1 MCYTP
6 CCRWFCP
13 RSSYYLPPPPIWE
26 IGHFCPFADITEG
39 SDQVKKTRK
48 ITLSN
53 IDFFIISDHYWT
65 GLLNFGVP
73 GPHRGL
79 GVPILDFGGPEWS
92 KISNLHKGPVF
103 DREMHCL

>member
-39 SDQVKKTRK
+39 SDQVKKTKK
-48 ITLSN
+48 ITISK
-53 IDFFIISDHYWT
+53 IDFLSSVIII
-65 GLLNFGVP
+65 GL
-73 GPHRGL
+73 
-79 GVPILDFGGPEWS
+79 D
-92 KISNLHKGPVF
+92 
-103 DREMHCL
+103 